1 MASLSITSINPDQ
14 TLLIG
19 KQLGSI
25 LESGDVIT
33 LSGELGAGKT
43 WLTKGIA
50 LGLGIDDKDTVISP
64 SFTII
69 NEYQARLAI
78 FHMDFYRLAA
88 SDDIELGLEEY
99 IYGSGIT
106 IIEWPER
113 MADVLPENRL
123 SVTLI
128 VEDDKRHI
136 VFEPKGNKW
145 MERLE
150 KLFNNL

>member
-1 MASLSITSINPDQ
+1 MATFSITSINPDQ

-69 NEYQARLAI
+69 NEYQARLTI
-78 FHMDFYRLAA
+78 FHMDFYRLAT

-99 IYGSGIT
+99 IYGSGVT

-113 MADVLPENRL
+113 MADVLPEDRL
-123 SVTLI
+123 CVTLI
-128 VEDDKRHI
+128 VEDDKRQI

-150 KLFNNL
+150 KLFNNM